1 MSATTF
7 GSCFGATE
15 VFCCGI
21 TTFLVVSSGDGRVK
35 ICGGGGSSFF
45 FQSILSSLQEFP
57 GIRRTVAATETAIE
71 KEVHYRGVRKRPWG
85 KYTVEIKDPHR
96 KCQVWLGTFD
106 TSVEAAMAY
115 DAAAI
120 EFRGVKAKTNF
131 PVMSSYCLGSK
142 LFSSQ
147 TQNHLDA
154 HGRGHG
160 GLDRGEIF
168 HTNRFGSIIM
178 GSDAGNLSES
188 DSSSVVDFMGN
199 DTKDIQ
205 IELNFPPVP
214 KNK

>member
-1 MSATTF
+1 MPPPLKMA
-7 GSCFGATE
+7 
-15 VFCCGI
+15 
-21 TTFLVVSSGDGRVK
+21 RRH
-35 ICGGGGSSFF
+35 
-45 FQSILSSLQEFP
+45 
-57 GIRRTVAATETAIE
+57 RRTAAATATPVE

-85 KYTVEIKDPHR
+85 KYAAEIRDPHR

-106 TSVEAAMAY
+106 TTVEAAMAY

-120 EFRGVKAKTNF
+120 KFRGIKAKTNF
-131 PVMSSYCLGSK
+131 PIPVDLTRSHSEVSTVESSTAKTKVKKVEVPEELVIVESSHPLLDLTLGRSSYCLGSK

-154 HGRGHG
+154 HGRDHG
-160 GLDRGEIF
+160 GLDRGEMF

-199 DTKDIQ
+199 DTKDI
-205 IELNFPPVP
+205 
-214 KNK
+214 